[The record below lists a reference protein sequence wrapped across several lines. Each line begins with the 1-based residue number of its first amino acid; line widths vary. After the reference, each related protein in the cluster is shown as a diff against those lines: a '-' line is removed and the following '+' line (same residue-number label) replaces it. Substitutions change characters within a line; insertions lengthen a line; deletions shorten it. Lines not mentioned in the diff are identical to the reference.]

1 MSAKVWL
8 VGAGPGDPELLTLK
22 AVRALH
28 EAQVVL
34 IDDLVNIA
42 ILEHCPTARVIAV
55 GKRGGCRS
63 TPQAFIHRLMLRYVR
78 QGKCVVRLKGGDPC
92 IFGRG
97 GEEAEW
103 LRAKGVEVELVN
115 GITAGL
121 AGATQCGI
129 SLTLRGVSRGVTL
142 VTAHTQDDSSLN
154 WQALAQSGTTLVV
167 YMGVAKLSE
176 IRDNLLAGG
185 LAANTPVAMI
195 ENASLPHQRECRST
209 LADMQ
214 LDAVAFELKS
224 PAILVI
230 GEVAGGYNSAG
241 ADVLANSLKHCG

>member
-1 MSAKVWL
+1 MNAKVWL

-22 AVRALH
+22 AVRALR

-34 IDDLVNIA
+34 IDDLVNDA
-42 ILEHCPTARVIAV
+42 VLEHCSGARIISV

-63 TPQAFIHRLMLRYVR
+63 TPQAFIHRLMLRYAR

-103 LRAKGVEVELVN
+103 LRGQGVEVELVN

-142 VTAHTQDDSSLN
+142 VTAHTQDNSSLN
-154 WQALAQSGTTLVV
+154 WPALAQSGTTLVV
-167 YMGVAKLSE
+167 YMGVAKLVE

-185 LAANTPVAMI
+185 LTANTPVAMI
-195 ENASLPHQRECRST
+195 ENASLPHQRECRSS

-214 LDAVAFELKS
+214 RDALAFELKS

-230 GEVAGGYNSAG
+230 GDVAAAQAEVAQTACF
-241 ADVLANSLKHCG
+241 A